1 MKKWSHLSFSMLP
14 ELWSLNCPKK
24 CIFCNF
30 VLISVRNLSLLK
42 QFTYMCL
49 KNLNTDFQKMFWFMG
64 VWATVHEILA
74 IRISKK
80 CWLSRNLPRLWVHCC
95 QVVKGNC
102 HWSYKTPVYTML
114 LSLYMSLISQ
124 YIQRKR
130 FQTDFNSK
138 LISGLLNPLSVSVVL
153 I

>member
-30 VLISVRNLSLLK
+30 VLISVINLSLLK
-42 QFTYMCL
+42 QFTYMYL
-49 KNLNTDFQKMFWFMG
+49 KNLNKDFQKMFWFMG

-80 CWLSRNLPRLWVHCC
+80 MLTQQKFTTSLGTLLWSCKRQLPLIIWNIRLHYA
-95 QVVKGNC
+95 VVFVSVTDFPI
-102 HWSYKTPVYTML
+102 HTY
-114 LSLYMSLISQ
+114 
-124 YIQRKR
+124 KR
-130 FQTDFNSK
+130 F
-138 LISGLLNPLSVSVVL
+138 
-153 I
+153 